1 MDSNSISSQES
12 TLRELAA
19 KRARLVNELSTLDVL
34 MQEAISQAAQ
44 RSYQPLSENTLSDVI
59 DANLGTLQVSE
70 LTAICGISPGTYYNI
85 RTKPDTVSVGK
96 LSALLKAIGL
106 QLYVGKQ

>member
-1 MDSNSISSQES
+1 MDNKSTLSQES

-34 MQEAISQAAQ
+34 MQEAISHAAQ
-44 RSYQPLSENTLSDVI
+44 RSYQPLSANTLSDVI

-96 LSALLKAIGL
+96 LSSLLGAIGL
-106 QLYVGKQ
+106 QLYIGKR